1 MNQKKIFYYLSL
13 LAALFITFTTACSD
27 DDGPIDE
34 EPEQG
39 IEALLILSE
48 GTWGS
53 NESTFSR
60 YDIEM
65 GEIIKDYFRA
75 VNQRGLGDTG
85 NDMIRYGSKIYI
97 VVNGSSIV
105 EVVDAV
111 TGKSLRQIAMKQEDG
126 SAKQPRQIA
135 SHDGKVYVTSFDDT
149 CTSIDTASLQV
160 DGSVEV
166 GLDPDGIVIKNNKI
180 YTANSGGLSYLGEY
194 DYDNTVSVIDIA
206 TFTEEKRIEV
216 GTNPINLQADSQ
228 GDIYVSIAGNYLSY
242 DPENYVAPAF
252 KRINPSTGVVTTIE
266 EVESPDRFVIWDNK
280 AYIISGSYGNP
291 YKVVVYDCLKEEL
304 VSDNFV
310 TDGTKLGII
319 YNIAADEKTG
329 DIFLMELDTDYTAPG
344 SVHCFSN
351 EGILRYTVPMVGV
364 NPTAVIVMN

>member
-53 NESTFSR
+53 NESTLSR

-149 CTSIDTASLQV
+149 VTRIDTVSLQI
-160 DGSVEV
+160 DGTVEV
-166 GLDPDGIVIKNNKI
+166 GLDPEGIVIKNNKI
-180 YTANSGGLSYLGEY
+180 WAANSGGLNYENG
-194 DYDNTVSVIDIA
+194 YDNTVSVINA
-206 TFTEEKRIEV
+206 VTFTEEKKIEV
-216 GTNPINLQADSQ
+216 GMNPANLQADSQ
-228 GDIYVSIAGNYLSY
+228 GNIYVSVLGNRMSD
-242 DPENYVAPAF
+242 DPENYIPPSF
-252 KRINPSTGVVTTIE
+252 KRINPSNGNVETIE
-266 EVESPDRFVIWDNK
+266 EVESPDRFVIADNK

>member
-1 MNQKKIFYYLSL
+1 MNQKKFFYYLSL

-39 IEALLILSE
+39 TESLLILSE

-53 NESTFSR
+53 NESTLSR
-60 YDIEM
+60 YDIET

-85 NDMIRYGSKIYI
+85 NDMIRYGSKTYI

-111 TGKSLRQIAMKQEDG
+111 TSKSLRQIAMKQEDG
-126 SAKQPRQIA
+126 TAKQPRQIA

-149 CTSIDTASLQV
+149 VTRIDTLSLQI
-160 DGSVEV
+160 DGTVEV
-166 GLDPDGIVIKNNKI
+166 GLDPEGIVIKNNKI
-180 YTANSGGLSYLGEY
+180 WTANSGGLNSMNG
-194 DYDNTVSVIDIA
+194 YDNTVSVINA
-206 TFTEEKRIEV
+206 VTFTEEKKIEV
-216 GTNPINLQADSQ
+216 GVNPANLQADSQ
-228 GDIYVSIAGNYLSY
+228 GNIYVSVLGNYMSY
-242 DPENYVAPAF
+242 DPENYISPSF
-252 KRINPSTGVVTTIE
+252 KRINPSNGVVTTIE
-266 EVESPDRFVIWDNK
+266 EIVSPDRFVIWDNK

-304 VSDNFV
+304 LSDNFV
-310 TDGTKLGII
+310 TDGTELDII

-329 DIFLMELDTDYTAPG
+329 DIFLMEFTDYTAPG
-344 SVHCFSN
+344 SVHCFSK
-351 EGILRYTVPMVGV
+351 EGKLKYTVPMVGV
-364 NPTAVIVMN
+364 NPTAVIVIN

>member
-53 NESTFSR
+53 NESTLSR

-149 CTSIDTASLQV
+149 VTRIDTVSLQI
-160 DGSVEV
+160 DGTVEV
-166 GLDPDGIVIKNNKI
+166 GLDPEGIVIKNNKI
-180 YTANSGGLSYLGEY
+180 WAANSGGLNYENG
-194 DYDNTVSVIDIA
+194 YDNTVSVINA
-206 TFTEEKRIEV
+206 VTFTEEKKIEV
-216 GTNPINLQADSQ
+216 GMNPANLQADSQ
-228 GDIYVSIAGNYLSY
+228 GNIYVSVLGNYMSY
-242 DPENYVAPAF
+242 DPENYISPSF

-266 EVESPDRFVIWDNK
+266 EVVSPDRFVIWDNK

>member
-149 CTSIDTASLQV
+149 VTRIDTVSLQI
-160 DGSVEV
+160 DGTVEV
-166 GLDPDGIVIKNNKI
+166 GLDPEGIVIKNN
-180 YTANSGGLSYLGEY
+180 NSGGLNYENG
-194 DYDNTVSVIDIA
+194 YDNTVSVINA
-206 TFTEEKRIEV
+206 VTFTEEKKIEV
-216 GTNPINLQADSQ
+216 GMNPANLQADSQ
-228 GDIYVSIAGNYLSY
+228 GNIYVSVLGNYMSY
-242 DPENYVAPAF
+242 DPENYISPSF

-266 EVESPDRFVIWDNK
+266 EVVSPDRFVIWDNK

>member
-48 GTWGS
+48 GRWGK
-53 NESTFSR
+53 NESTLSR

-75 VNQRGLGDTG
+75 VNQRRLGDTG

-149 CTSIDTASLQV
+149 VTRIDSVSLQI
-160 DGSVEV
+160 DGTVEV
-166 GLDPDGIVIKNNKI
+166 GLAPEGIVIKNNKI
-180 YTANSGGLSYLGEY
+180 WVANSGGLNYENG
-194 DYDNTVSVIDIA
+194 YDNTVSVIDA
-206 TFTEEKRIEV
+206 LTFKEEKKIKV
-216 GTNPINLQADSQ
+216 GTNPANLQADNQ
-228 GDIYVSIAGNYLSY
+228 GNIYVSVLGNRMSD
-242 DPENYVAPAF
+242 DPENYIPPAF
-252 KRINPSTGVVTTIE
+252 KRINPASGVVTTIE
-266 EVESPDRFVIWDNK
+266 EVTSPDRFVIWDNK
-280 AYIISGSYGNP
+280 AYIISGSYGN
-291 YKVVVYDCLKEEL
+291 KVVVYDCFKEEL

-310 TDGTKLGII
+310 TDGTELGII

-329 DIFLMELDTDYTAPG
+329 DIFLMELDSDYTTPG

-351 EGILRYTVPMVGV
+351 EGKLKYTVPRVGI

>member
-48 GTWGS
+48 GTWGK
-53 NESTFSR
+53 NESTLSR

-75 VNQRGLGDTG
+75 VNQRRLGDTG

-149 CTSIDTASLQV
+149 VTRIDSVSLQI
-160 DGSVEV
+160 DGTVEV
-166 GLDPDGIVIKNNKI
+166 GLAPEGIVIKNNKI
-180 YTANSGGLSYLGEY
+180 WVANSGGLNYENG
-194 DYDNTVSVIDIA
+194 YDNTVSVIDA
-206 TFTEEKRIEV
+206 LTFKEEKKIKV
-216 GTNPINLQADSQ
+216 GTNPANLQADNQ
-228 GDIYVSIAGNYLSY
+228 GNIYVSVLGNYMSD
-242 DPENYVAPAF
+242 DPENYIPPAF
-252 KRINPSTGVVTTIE
+252 KRINPASDVVTTIE
-266 EVESPDRFVIWDNK
+266 EVTSPDRFVIWDNK

-291 YKVVVYDCLKEEL
+291 YKVVVYDCFKEEL

-310 TDGTKLGII
+310 TDGTELGII

-329 DIFLMELDTDYTAPG
+329 DIFLMELDSDYTAPG

-351 EGILRYTVPMVGV
+351 EGKLKYTVPRVGI